1 MLVVVQDLFRAAAVV
16 CENAVVS
23 KAKTKLEIFPI
34 LQPSIAGRNRPL
46 PTYDDGASVVIV
58 YSVGY
63 VCDPIGVQL
72 EAILVQFDR
81 NLLSSLD

>member
-1 MLVVVQDLFRAAAVV
+1 MHSLN
-16 CENAVVS
+16 E
-23 KAKTKLEIFPI
+23 
-34 LQPSIAGRNRPL
+34 PL
-46 PTYDDGASVVIV
+46 PTYADGASVVIV